1 MFDWP
6 KLVSVETN
14 NVSPAIRVNSIEVFI
29 DNLKKNASLEGEAF
43 LKYLGYNSFGNH
55 DAASK
60 RAEAASQSTTFHHAL
75 R

>member
-1 MFDWP
+1 MLARQLERILSKFS
-6 KLVSVETN
+6 L
-14 NVSPAIRVNSIEVFI
+14 II
-29 DNLKKNASLEGEAF
+29 KKNASLEGEAF

-60 RAEAASQSTTFHHAL
+60 RADAASQSTTFHHAL